1 MTSSP
6 AVAARGPVQTR
17 RERREE
23 RQATRAGRPPW
34 VLDVAGIAVVFLVIL
49 AGYFAVP
56 FQGKTFSTA
65 LQAPGAHLCET
76 SSGACL
82 ARVPDDPRVDYV
94 ASAWAL
100 EPWAW
105 VVHRDLDEH
114 DVPLWNP
121 YQGVGAPLAGNMQS
135 GAFDPFLLA
144 LHVHPTALLEDLT
157 LLFGLM
163 LIGAAA
169 YFAAR
174 MLRLGVIAAVL
185 TGSVF
190 GLSGWFFAYSNAE
203 WFRTYM
209 YLPLLLAF
217 AEWVI
222 RSPRRLPVALLGLS
236 VAGMIVV
243 GMPEPAFMAMVAT
256 GLFALVRVFV
266 GERSGEWWKA
276 ALRVAGGVFIGLAL
290 AAPVLAL
297 FREYL
302 PLSFNVHSNL
312 GDTPPATDPLTVFLN
327 WMMPRISP
335 TLNHD
340 SRLSV
345 NFSYTRNWVGAGAV
359 LLAVLAFLT
368 PRASKRRN
376 AVWPLVVVGAV
387 VTLQI
392 YGGGL
397 VGWTRYLPVW
407 SQALWPVFGTPIIA
421 LVVALLAGVGVQA
434 IADHVVRWWQVL
446 LSVAVVGVLAL
457 LALLAS
463 NHSIAIT
470 HGVLFRGGWP
480 TAVLAV
486 GIIAVVACIPR
497 IWSWAA
503 LVIVAVVIVE
513 LVAIAPRG
521 FYAPRE
527 NPYPTSGLTTF
538 LTDHTGNGSRVFS
551 TDGVLLPNTANPY
564 GLSDLRMVDALY
576 VDRYWTYLRSFV
588 SHGILDRLIGTG
600 PTETAP
606 AVAANP
612 MFDLLGVRYL
622 LYKDSLGTRP
632 PSWSGN
638 QYHLVYRGDGV
649 KVYENTHFAPRAFV
663 APVVHRVA
671 DEKGALRYLTGGE
684 RVHFPDGSVQVN
696 GKDPRREAVVESG
709 SAVPGGTPAC
719 AEQPHSARIVRY
731 TSDTVEL
738 DVDSRCGGMLVLSDE
753 YYPGWKATVNGKDS
767 TVYPTDVA
775 LRGVAVPAGHSQVVF
790 QYQPSSFRL
799 GLVAFAAGVI
809 ALLVLLVT
817 GVVGSGR
824 WRRRTV
830 AHVGG

>member
-1 MTSSP
+1 MTTSS
-6 AVAARGPVQTR
+6 AVAVRGAVPT
-17 RERREE
+17 RREE
-23 RQATRAGRPPW
+23 RQARRAGRPAW
-34 VLDVAGIAVVFLVIL
+34 VRDVAGIAVVFIVIL
-49 AGYFAVP
+49 AGYFEVP

-65 LQAPGAHLCET
+65 LQTAGARVCDT

-82 ARVPDDPRVDYV
+82 AGDADDPRFDYA

-100 EPWAW
+100 EPWMW
-105 VVHRDLDEH
+105 VVHLDVAQN

-144 LHVHPTALLEDLT
+144 VHVHPTPLVEDLT
-157 LLFGLM
+157 LLIGLL

-174 MLRLGVIAAVL
+174 MLRLGVLAAVL
-185 TGSVF
+185 VGSVF
-190 GLSGWFFAYSNAE
+190 GLSGWFFGYSNAE

-209 YLPLLLAF
+209 YFPLLLAF

-243 GMPEPAFMAMVAT
+243 GMPEPSFMAIVAT
-256 GLFALVRVFV
+256 GVFALVRIFL

-276 ALRVAGGVFIGLAL
+276 ALRLAGGVLIGLAL
-290 AAPVLAL
+290 AAPLLAL

-302 PLSFNVHSNL
+302 PLSYNIHSNL
-312 GDTPPATDPLTVFLN
+312 GDKPPATDPLSVFLN

-335 TLNHD
+335 TIAHG
-340 SRLSV
+340 SRTAV

-368 PRASKRRN
+368 PRASKLRH
-376 AVWPLVVVGAV
+376 AVWPLIAVGVVL
-387 VTLQI
+387 TLQI

-397 VGWTRYLPVW
+397 VAWTRYLPVW

-421 LVVALLAGVGVQA
+421 LVVALLAGAGVQA
-434 IADHVVRWWQVL
+434 IADRVVRWWQVL
-446 LSVAVVGVLAL
+446 LAVAVVGVLVL
-457 LALLAS
+457 LAVLAS
-463 NHSIAIT
+463 DHSIAIT
-470 HGVLFRGGWP
+470 QNVFFRGGWP
-480 TAVLAV
+480 TAVLVV
-486 GIIAVVACIPR
+486 GIIAVVACIPLIR
-497 IWSWAA
+497 SWAP

-513 LVAIAPRG
+513 MVAIAPRG

-527 NPYPTSGLTTF
+527 NPYPTSGLTSF
-538 LTDHTGNGSRVFS
+538 LTEHTGDGSRVFS
-551 TDGVLLPNTANPY
+551 TDGVLFPDTANPY
-564 GLSDLRMVDALY
+564 GLSDLRMIDALY
-576 VDRYWTYLRSFV
+576 VDRYWRYLRSFV
-588 SHGILDRLIGTG
+588 SHGILDRLIATG

-622 LYKDSLGTRP
+622 IYKDSLGTGP

-638 QYHLVYRGDGV
+638 QYRLVYHGDGV
-649 KVYENTHFAPRAFV
+649 KVYENTRLAPRAFV

-671 DEKGALRYLTGGE
+671 DEKGALRYLKGGE
-684 RVHFPDGSVQVN
+684 SVHFPDGSVQVN
-696 GKDPRREAVVESG
+696 GKDPRVEAVVESG
-709 SAVPGGTPAC
+709 SAVPGGTSGC
-719 AEQPHSARIVRY
+719 AEQSNSARIVHY

-738 DVDSRCGGMLVLSDE
+738 DVNSQCGGMLVLSDE

-775 LRGVAVPAGHSQVVF
+775 LRGVAVPVGHSQVVF
-790 QYQPSSFRL
+790 RYQPSSFRF
-799 GLVAFAAGVI
+799 GLVAFAAAVI

-817 GVVGSGR
+817 GVLV
-824 WRRRTV
+824 WRRRPV
-830 AHVGG
+830 AHVRS